1 MPDDDDFEAYFRP
14 RQPPGTGQAGQGPA
28 RPQPRPDGYPG
39 ARRPASVPP
48 PPPRQLRPGQPP
60 ASVPPPRAPGA
71 PRWRIPALIG
81 LAVVVAAGGIAYVA
95 GHRSP
100 ASAGGPTSSPR
111 PSASTPGRSHPA
123 MLGAGRVGPR
133 SAVPWSLVGPGWV
146 LADYTRT
153 QLPRGV
159 PVPARPVTLF
169 LVDPRGGRYTMYRWP
184 STSRAASYTLLDWS
198 GDRTRALFL
207 ASGPTARRTVLH
219 QLQLATGTMT
229 RFTLPAGTSPVGYTR
244 PDGTN
249 LLAIGTKHG
258 RSVVQ
263 RYDLTGALAATL
275 ATGSSVAGSPD
286 GVTLAIGTD
295 TGIGV
300 VSNAGGRLRRLRIP
314 GMTARSGCQ
323 PVRWWNA
330 STVLAGCEPAG
341 SSAQQLWLVP
351 IGGAAPTALTPVRA
365 AGPDYG
371 DGDAWRLASGLYL
384 QAAGA
389 GCGTFLAQQAPD
401 GSATP
406 VGGLALAGGVDVVL
420 AVVGHRM
427 LMRAGVGCPP
437 SSSLIWFNPATG
449 TGNNLLAGPPGA
461 FGVTGAVAYGGPNG

>member
-1 MPDDDDFEAYFRP
+1 
-14 RQPPGTGQAGQGPA
+14 
-28 RPQPRPDGYPG
+28 
-39 ARRPASVPP
+39 
-48 PPPRQLRPGQPP
+48 
-60 ASVPPPRAPGA
+60 
-71 PRWRIPALIG
+71 
-81 LAVVVAAGGIAYVA
+81 
-95 GHRSP
+95 
-100 ASAGGPTSSPR
+100 SAGGQRGGPAASAR
-111 PSASTPGRSHPA
+111 PSGGTLGRSHPA
-123 MLGAGRVGPR
+123 MLAAGRVGPR

-184 STSRAASYTLLDWS
+184 GTSRAASYALLDWS
-198 GDRTRALFL
+198 GDRTRALFW
-207 ASGPTARRTVLH
+207 ARGPATRRTVLH
-219 QLQLATGTMT
+219 QLQLATGAMT

-249 LLAIGTKHG
+249 LLAIGTDHG
-258 RSVVQ
+258 RTVVQ

-286 GVTLAIGTD
+286 GDILAVGTG

-300 VSNAGGRLRRLRIP
+300 VSNAGGRTRRLRIP
-314 GMTARSGCQ
+314 GMTARSGCH
-323 PVRWWNA
+323 PVRWWDA
-330 STVLAGCEPAG
+330 STVLAGCGPMG

-365 AGPDYG
+365 TGPDYG

-389 GCGTFLAQQAPD
+389 GCGTFLARQAAD

-406 VGGLALAGGVDVVL
+406 VAGLAVAGGVDVVL
-420 AVVGHRM
+420 AVAGHRM
-427 LMRAGVGCPP
+427 LIRAGVGCPP
-437 SSSLIWFNPATG
+437 SGSLIWLNPATG
-449 TGNNLLAGPPGA
+449 TGRNLLAAPPGA
-461 FGVTGAVAYGGPNG
+461 FGVTEAVAYGGPNG